1 MISFYDFEPD
11 NYNNDVIDFSL
22 NYPDFKRVLN
32 HDSTPKTSQEEEQYN
47 EYNSPTN
54 SSAEQNTSNNSL
66 YDRLL
71 KAIKPLLGEKYSNSK
86 RLQKGFS
93 DCSGFVN
100 KVYKQLG
107 IDLKGV
113 GSSQMWQM
121 GYQVSL
127 NDIRP
132 GDLAFLTTTSNRSIA
147 GTTRRPEKDTS
158 HVAIVLEKQGTKIKV
173 AESTG
178 SQGTVTQWWEIGD
191 PNKKESGVINY
202 SNGSG
207 KRDTFFGFRRLIT

>member
-1 MISFYDFEPD
+1 MINFYDLENN
-11 NYNNDVIDFSL
+11 NYNDIVDFSFRH
-22 NYPDFKRVLN
+22 PDFKKVLN
-32 HDSTPKTSQEEEQYN
+32 HDSTPRIQKKVESEQITQTAPAAN
-47 EYNSPTN
+47 DK
-54 SSAEQNTSNNSL
+54 NTSL
-66 YDRLL
+66 YNRLVE
-71 KAIKPLLGEKYSNSK
+71 IIRPLLGEKYSNSK

-107 IDLKGV
+107 IDLKGI

-121 GYQVSL
+121 GTQVDLASL
-127 NDIRP
+127 KP
-132 GDLAFLTTTSNRSIA
+132 GDLAFLTTTSTRNVA
-147 GTTRRPEKDTS
+147 GTTRRAGKDTS

-178 SQGTVTQWWEIGD
+178 SQGTVTQWWEVGN

-202 SNGSG
+202 ANGSG
-207 KRDTFFGFRRLIT
+207 RRDTIFGFRRLIA

>member
-1 MISFYDFEPD
+1 MINFYDIE
-11 NYNNDVIDFSL
+11 NSNNDIIDFS
-22 NYPDFKRVLN
+22 NTTPDFREILN
-32 HDSTPKTSQEEEQYN
+32 HDSTPRLSKKQEETVSQDNNSAYN
-47 EYNSPTN
+47 T
-54 SSAEQNTSNNSL
+54 TDFKNNSL
-66 YDRLL
+66 YNRLL
-71 KAIKPLLGEKYSNSK
+71 EAIKPFLGEKYSNSK

-121 GYQVSL
+121 GSQVNL
-127 NDIRP
+127 NNVRP
-132 GDLAFLTTTSNRSIA
+132 GDLVFLTTTSSRNIA
-147 GTTRRPEKDTS
+147 GTTRRPGKDTS

-191 PNKKESGVINY
+191 PSKKESGVINY
-202 SNGSG
+202 ANGSG

>member
-1 MISFYDFEPD
+1 MISFYDFE
-11 NYNNDVIDFSL
+11 NINNNDIIDFSNTTPDFREIL
-22 NYPDFKRVLN
+22 NY
-32 HDSTPKTSQEEEQYN
+32 DSTPRISKKQEEIVSQDN
-47 EYNSPTN
+47 NST
-54 SSAEQNTSNNSL
+54 TTDFINNSL
-66 YDRLL
+66 YNRLL
-71 KAIKPLLGEKYSNSK
+71 EAIRPLLGEKYSNSK

-107 IDLKGV
+107 IDLKGA

-121 GYQVSL
+121 GTQINLGNV
-127 NDIRP
+127 RP
-132 GDLAFLTTTSNRSIA
+132 GDLVFLTTTSSRNVA
-147 GTTRRPEKDTS
+147 GTTRRPGKDTS

-191 PNKKESGVINY
+191 PNKKESGVVNY
-202 SNGSG
+202 ANGSG
-207 KRDTFFGFRRLIT
+207 RKDTFFGFRRLIT

>member
-1 MISFYDFEPD
+1 MINFYDVEST
-11 NYNNDVIDFSL
+11 NNNDIVDFSF
-22 NYPDFKRVLN
+22 NYPDFRKVLN
-32 HDSTPKTSQEEEQYN
+32 HDSTPRVQRSVEDEQTTQAPSVVDN
-47 EYNSPTN
+47 K
-54 SSAEQNTSNNSL
+54 NTSL
-66 YDRLL
+66 YNRL
-71 KAIKPLLGEKYSNSK
+71 IEIIRPLLGEKYSNSK

-107 IDLKGV
+107 IDLRGI

-121 GYQVSL
+121 GTQVDLASL
-127 NDIRP
+127 KP
-132 GDLAFLTTTSNRSIA
+132 GDLAFLTTTSTRNVA
-147 GTTRRPEKDTS
+147 GTTRRAGKDTS

-178 SQGTVTQWWEIGD
+178 SQGTVTQWWEVGN

-202 SNGSG
+202 ANGSG
-207 KRDTFFGFRRLIT
+207 RRDTIFGFRRLIA

>member
-1 MISFYDFEPD
+1 MIYFQDLYYND
-11 NYNNDVIDFSL
+11 NYNDTVDFSL
-22 NYPDFKRVLN
+22 KRTPDFREVLN
-32 HDSTPKTSQEEEQYN
+32 YDSTPRYRKNEQ
-47 EYNSPTN
+47 
-54 SSAEQNTSNNSL
+54 QNTFQQNSAQSTQNNKYSNL
-66 YDRLL
+66 YNRL
-71 KAIKPLLGEKYSNSK
+71 IEIINPLLGEKYSNSK

-107 IDLKGV
+107 IDLKGAA
-113 GSSQMWQM
+113 SSQLWQM
-121 GYQVSL
+121 GSQVDINS
-127 NDIRP
+127 IRP
-132 GDLAFLTTTSNRSIA
+132 GDLAFLTTTSNRNVAGSI
-147 GTTRRPEKDTS
+147 RRPGKDTS

-202 SNGSG
+202 ANGSG
-207 KRDTFFGFRRLIT
+207 RKDTIFGFRRLIT